1 MSKLGTLTRRTFLV
15 ASAAVAGGAA
25 FGFYKYRQPHPN
37 PLSVG
42 LAPGAVA
49 LTPYVR
55 IDAQGITIITP
66 RAEMGQG
73 IHTTLAAMVAEEL
86 DVAWDSIRVEHGA
99 PGAAYY
105 NEAAIRDAAPFAG
118 IDEGKAANAVRG
130 AMGVVSKFLGIQV
143 TGGSSSVPDAFDKMR
158 VAGAAARFALVA
170 AAAARLNV
178 SASRLRTADGMVIAP
193 DGRRIA
199 YTDLAAAAAAI
210 ALPAAPPLKPRA
222 QWRYLGKSMP
232 RVDMLAKCTGT
243 AVFGIDV
250 RCEDMLFAAVR
261 MNPAI
266 GAALNHF
273 DATAANAMRGVV
285 AVVSLPGG
293 VAVIA
298 NNTWRAFQ
306 AVAAVKCDWAAPS
319 HPATSAAMMAAI
331 AASFDDQHHDSRLRD
346 DGNVGAALAAGTVL
360 EAEYRVPFLAHATM
374 EPMNAVAW
382 FNGKGEG
389 EGAGAGDELHIWS
402 GVQAPTLARDQAA
415 AVSSIDPARVHVH
428 TTLMGGGFGRRAESD
443 FVVQAVR
450 LAMAVKGRPVKLTWS
465 REEDMTQDMYRPAA
479 IARFRGA
486 TAHGTVQ
493 ALDVRV
499 ASPSVLESQGGRIGA
514 SLPGPDK
521 LIVDGAYDQPYGIA
535 HYRATGYRTPALLPV
550 SSWRSVGNSYNGFF
564 MESFID
570 ELAAQAKA
578 DPMAMRLAL
587 LTHAPSRKVLEAVAA
602 MSGWGRPMEKGRGRG
617 VAFHY
622 SFGVPTAHV
631 LEVTMGKDGITL
643 ERAFIAADVG
653 TALDPRNVEAQ
664 LQSALIFALSAAMF
678 GQVTF
683 AGGAAQQTNF
693 HQYQAL
699 RMAQSPQITVRVL
712 EGGGPIRGVG
722 ETGVP
727 PAAPALANAIFH
739 ATGQRIRELPLNK
752 HIAFA

>member
-1 MSKLGTLTRRTFLV
+1 MSKLGTVTRRSFLV
-15 ASAAVAGGAA
+15 ASVAVAGGAA

-37 PLSVG
+37 PLHKG

-55 IDAQGITIITP
+55 IDAQGVTIITP

-73 IHTTLAAMVAEEL
+73 VHTTLAALVAEEL
-86 DVAWDSIRVEHGA
+86 DVSWESIRVEHGP
-99 PGAAYY
+99 PGAAYF
-105 NEAAIRDAAPFAG
+105 NEAAIRDGAPYAG
-118 IDEGKAANAVRG
+118 HDEGKAANAVRG
-130 AMGVVSKFLGIQV
+130 TMGVASKFLGIQV

-158 VAGAAARFALVA
+158 IAGAAARHALLA
-170 AAAARLNV
+170 AAADRLKV
-178 SASRLRTADGMVIAP
+178 PAASLKTSDGMVIAP
-193 DGRRIA
+193 DGKRIS
-199 YTDLAAAAAAI
+199 YIDLAASAAAYP
-210 ALPAAPPLKPRA
+210 LPAEPPLKPPA

-250 RCEDMLFAAVR
+250 RQEGMLFAAVR

-266 GAALNHF
+266 GAALTGF
-273 DATAANAMRGVV
+273 DATAAKAMRGVV
-285 AVVSLPGG
+285 AVMALPGG
-293 VAVIA
+293 VAVVA

-306 AVAAVKCDWAAPS
+306 AVKAVKCDWAAAG

-331 AASFDDQHHDSRLRD
+331 AASFDEQHQDSQLRD
-346 DGNVGAALAAGTVL
+346 DGDAGQALAAGTVL

-382 FNGKGEG
+382 LKDG
-389 EGAGAGDELHIWS
+389 ELHIWS
-402 GVQAPTLARDQAA
+402 GVQAPTVARDHAA
-415 AVSSIDPARVHVH
+415 EVSGIDPARVHVH

-450 LAMAVKGRPVKLTWS
+450 LAMALKGKPVKLTWS

-486 TAHGTVQ
+486 TAQGTVS
-493 ALDVRV
+493 ALEVRV
-499 ASPSVLESQGGRIGA
+499 ASPSVMASQGGRIGMVP
-514 SLPGPDK
+514 PGPDK
-521 LIVDGAYDQPYGIA
+521 LIVDGVYDQPYGIA

-578 DPMAMRLAL
+578 DPMAMRIAL

-602 MSGWGRPMEKGRGRG
+602 MSGWGQPMEPGRGRG

-631 LEVTMGKDGITL
+631 IEVTMGKDGITVDQV
-643 ERAFIAADVG
+643 FVAADVG

-664 LQSALIFALSAAMF
+664 LQSALIFGLSAAMF
-678 GQVTF
+678 GEITF
-683 AGGAAQQTNF
+683 AGGAAEQTNF
-693 HQYQAL
+693 HQYQAV
-699 RMAQSPQITVRVL
+699 RMRQSPRIVVQVL
-712 EGGGPIRGVG
+712 QGGGPIRGVG

-727 PAAPALANAIFH
+727 PAAPALANAIFS
-739 ATGQRIRELPLNK
+739 ATGRRIRELPLSK
-752 HIAFA
+752 HVAFA

>member
-1 MSKLGTLTRRTFLV
+1 MSKLGIVTRRSFLV
-15 ASAAVAGGAA
+15 ASVAVAGGVA
-25 FGFYKYRQPHPN
+25 FGYYQYRQPHPN
-37 PLSVG
+37 PLHAG

-55 IDAQGITIITP
+55 IDAQGVTIITP

-73 IHTTLAAMVAEEL
+73 IHTTLAALVAEEL
-86 DVAWDSIRVEHGA
+86 DVSWDSIRVEHGP

-118 IDEGKAANAVRG
+118 HNEGRAASAMRG
-130 AMGVVSKFLGIQV
+130 AMGVASKFLGMQV

-158 VAGAAARFALVA
+158 IAGAAARHALVA

-178 SASRLRTADGMVIAP
+178 PAASLRTADGMVIAP
-193 DGRRIA
+193 DGKRIA
-199 YTDLAAAAAAI
+199 YVDLAAAAAAI
-210 ALPAAPPLKPRA
+210 PLPDAPTLKPRA

-232 RVDMLAKCTGT
+232 RVDMLAKCTGS

-250 RCEDMLFAAVR
+250 RHSDMLFAAVR
-261 MNPAI
+261 MNPAL
-266 GAALNHF
+266 GAALNRF
-273 DATAANAMRGVV
+273 DAGAAKAMRGVV

-306 AVAAVKCDWAAPS
+306 AVKAVKCDWAAPL
-319 HPATSAAMMAAI
+319 HPPTSAALMAAI
-331 AASFDDQHHDSRLRD
+331 AASFDDQHRDSRLRD
-346 DGNVGAALAAGTVL
+346 DGDAGQALATGTVL

-382 FNGKGEG
+382 FK
-389 EGAGAGDELHIWS
+389 GDELHVWS
-402 GVQAPTLARDQAA
+402 GVQAPTVARDLAA
-415 AVSSIDPARVHVH
+415 KASGIDSSRVHVH

-443 FVVQAVR
+443 FVVQAVH
-450 LAMAVKGRPVKLTWS
+450 LAMAVKGKPVKLTWS

-479 IARFRGA
+479 IARMRGA

-493 ALDVRV
+493 ALDVAV
-499 ASPSVLESQGGRIGA
+499 ASPSVLESQGGRIGMA
-514 SLPGPDK
+514 PPGPDK
-521 LIVDGAYDQPYGIA
+521 LIVDGLYDQPYGIA
-535 HYRATGYRTPALLPV
+535 HYRATGYRTPALIPV

-570 ELAAQAKA
+570 ELAVQANA

-587 LTHAPSRKVLEAVAA
+587 LSHAPSRKVLEAVAA
-602 MSGWGRPMEKGRGRG
+602 MSGWDQLMEKGRGRG

-631 LEVTMGKDGITL
+631 IEITLGKDGIKID
-643 ERAFIAADVG
+643 RVFIAADVG

-664 LQSALIFALSAAMF
+664 LQSALIFGLSAAMF
-678 GQVTF
+678 GQITF
-683 AGGAAQQTNF
+683 TGGAAEQTNF

-699 RMAQSPQITVRVL
+699 RMLQSPQISVQVL

-727 PAAPALANAIFH
+727 PAAAALANAIFN
-739 ATGQRIRELPLNK
+739 ATGKRIRELPLNR
-752 HIAFA
+752 HIAFV

>member
-1 MSKLGTLTRRTFLV
+1 MSKLGTITRRSFLV

-37 PLSVG
+37 PLHAG

-55 IDAQGITIITP
+55 IDAQGITIIAP

-73 IHTTLAAMVAEEL
+73 VHTTLAALVAEEL
-86 DVAWDSIRVEHGA
+86 DVRWDAIRVEHGA

-118 IDEGKAANAVRG
+118 VDEGKAATAMRG
-130 AMGVVSKFLGIQV
+130 TMGVVSKFLGIQV

-158 VAGAAARFALVA
+158 IAGAAARFALVA
-170 AAAARLNV
+170 AAAERFKV
-178 SASRLRTADGMVIAP
+178 SAASLKTADGMVIAP
-193 DGRRIA
+193 SGKRIA
-199 YTDLAAAAAAI
+199 YVDLAVAAAAF
-210 ALPAAPPLKPRA
+210 ALPEAPPLKPRT

-243 AVFGIDV
+243 AVYGIDV
-250 RCEDMLFAAVR
+250 RQEGMLFAAVR

-266 GAALNHF
+266 GAGLVKF
-273 DATAANAMRGVV
+273 DAAAAKAMRGVL
-285 AVVSLPGG
+285 AVVALPGG
-293 VAVIA
+293 VAVVA

-306 AVAAVKCDWAAPS
+306 AVKAVNCDWAPPVHA
-319 HPATSAAMMAAI
+319 ATSAAMMDAI
-331 AASFDDQHHDSRLRD
+331 AASFDDQHQDSRLRD
-346 DGNVGAALAAGTVL
+346 DGDAGQALTSGAVL

-382 FNGKGEG
+382 FK
-389 EGAGAGDELHIWS
+389 GDELHVWS
-402 GVQAPTLARDQAA
+402 GVQAPTLARDLAA
-415 AVSSIDPARVHVH
+415 EISGIDPARVHVH
-428 TTLMGGGFGRRAESD
+428 TTLMGCGFGRRAESD
-443 FVVQAVR
+443 FVAQAVR
-450 LAMAVKGRPVKLTWS
+450 IAMAVKGKPVKLTWS

-486 TAHGTVQ
+486 AAHGTVQ
-493 ALDVRV
+493 ALEVRV
-499 ASPSVLESQGGRIGA
+499 ASPSVMESQGGRIGA

-521 LIVDGAYDQPYGIA
+521 LIVDGVYDQPYGIA

-570 ELAAQAKA
+570 ELAAHAKA

-587 LTHAPSRKVLEAVAA
+587 LSHAPSRRVLEAVAQ
-602 MSGWGRPMEKGRGRG
+602 MSGWGQPMAPGRGRG

-631 LEVTMGKDGITL
+631 IEVTMGKDGIKVDKV
-643 ERAFIAADVG
+643 FIAADVG

-664 LQSALIFALSAAMF
+664 LQSALIFGLSAAIF
-678 GQVTF
+678 GEITF
-683 AGGAAQQTNF
+683 AAGAAQQTNF

-699 RMAQSPQITVRVL
+699 RMLQSPQIAVRVL
-712 EGGGPIRGVG
+712 EGGGLIRGVG

-739 ATGQRIRELPLNK
+739 ATGRRIRALPLNK
-752 HIAFA
+752 QIAFA